1 MSNTTYLHTEN
12 LSIGYKT
19 NTLLSGLNLTISKG
33 EMLCLIGANGVG
45 KSTLIRSL
53 LGLNTLLTGHVYLNG
68 TMLEKLSLKDL
79 AKQVSIV
86 LTNAF
91 PITNFSVYEMVALG
105 RTPHTNW
112 LGKLSSEDEK
122 QIEMAL
128 DLVHLTSFSS
138 RQVSSLSDG
147 EKQRVM
153 IAKALTQDTN
163 LIVLDEP
170 TAHLDIPNRV
180 ALLSLLKKLA
190 KETGK
195 AILLSTHELELALQI
210 SDRIWLIDNNK
221 RLHQGTPEDIA
232 LTGKISSTFQNKIVH
247 FDLDTGTFKM
257 NFETNNKALYL
268 ESKDPN
274 VYFWTRQAL
283 EKQGYT
289 ILEEKANATTT
300 IIYQK
305 SRWLIHIDKK
315 QKIATSIEELL
326 TLLSSD

>member
-232 LTGKISSTFQNKIVH
+232 LTGKISTTFQNKIVH

-289 ILEEKANATTT
+289 ILEEKANATT